1 MKNVDLI
8 SWLPKYLQEYKELVK
23 IMDAENPELELIY
36 NEIEALLKNQ
46 FILSCDEKG
55 IARFEKLL
63 GIVAGKNDNL
73 YVRITRVLSRWN
85 DSIPYTHKGLIQKL
99 NILCGEGNYNLNF
112 IHDEYRLELE
122 VYLLYGSQMQELKYM
137 LSYMIPANIIMDLEA
152 LRRSYVNT
160 YIGAGLNRQKSLKVS
175 IGTSIEDSI
184 ESSFFIGTG
193 IRRNKK
199 ITIHFDGDLDLWI
212 NQKVNLGVGIKRYKR
227 LIVRIKS
234 LAKKS
239 IVGQFRIG
247 EMKVGEINAN
257 T

>member
-1 MKNVDLI
+1 
-8 SWLPKYLQEYKELVK
+8 
-23 IMDAENPELELIY
+23 
-36 NEIEALLKNQ
+36 
-46 FILSCDEKG
+46 
-55 IARFEKLL
+55 
-63 GIVAGKNDNL
+63 
-73 YVRITRVLSRWN
+73 
-85 DSIPYTHKGLIQKL
+85 
-99 NILCGEGNYNLNF
+99 
-112 IHDEYRLELE
+112 
-122 VYLLYGSQMQELKYM
+122 
-137 LSYMIPANIIMDLEA
+137 MDLEA

-199 ITIHFDGDLDLWI
+199 ITIHFGGDLDLWI

-247 EMKVGEINAN
+247 DMKVGEINAN